1 MLTISIL
8 LMMFMVMLSGCGAAG
23 SSGNTAAGKTG
34 ESTGTTGTAA
44 NETRVFETDKGP
56 IEIPAKPQRIITDY
70 YTGALLSVEGA
81 VVGSGSDAFKNPYI
95 KDRMKTVKDAGTPIN
110 AESVLELQPDLIVVM
125 YDDQYEQ
132 LSKIA
137 PTVHIPFDAER
148 DIYQTVEL
156 FADLTGHPEKG
167 EQFISKYEE
176 KAAAGREKIKGIID
190 ENATF
195 GIYELTPK
203 NELYAF
209 GDNAGRGGQAL
220 YNALGLKAPEVIQK
234 ELIQGAEGTKLLS
247 LEALPQYAADYMFL
261 TNYDPDGTSESLEKL
276 QKSGVWR
283 NLDAVK
289 NNRFFSN
296 DFDTF
301 YPYDPIAISEQID
314 LFADMLIQREAN
326 KSQGPTSP
334 ALFVFTSNMCF
345 ELEYVLMLWD

>member
-1 MLTISIL
+1 MRRKKELPAISIL
-8 LMMFMVMLSGCGAAG
+8 LLMFTMILSGCGAVG
-23 SSGNTAAGKTG
+23 GSGNTAAGKTE
-34 ESTGTTGTAA
+34 ESTGSTGTAA

-70 YTGALLSVEGA
+70 YTGALLSVETT

-95 KDRMKTVKDAGTPIN
+95 EDQMKDIKDVGTPIN

-148 DIYQTVEL
+148 DIYKTVEL

-167 EQFISKYEE
+167 KQFISKYEE

-220 YNALGLKAPEVIQK
+220 YSALGLKAPASIQK
-234 ELIQGAEGTKLLS
+234 ELLQGGEGTKLLS
-247 LEALPQYAADYMFL
+247 LEALPQYASDYIFL
-261 TNYDPDGTSESLEKL
+261 TNYDPDGSSESLEKL
-276 QKSGVWR
+276 KKSGVWR

-314 LFADMLIQREAN
+314 LFADMLIQREEEN
-326 KSQGPTSP
+326 KSGS
-334 ALFVFTSNMCF
+334 
-345 ELEYVLMLWD
+345 DK